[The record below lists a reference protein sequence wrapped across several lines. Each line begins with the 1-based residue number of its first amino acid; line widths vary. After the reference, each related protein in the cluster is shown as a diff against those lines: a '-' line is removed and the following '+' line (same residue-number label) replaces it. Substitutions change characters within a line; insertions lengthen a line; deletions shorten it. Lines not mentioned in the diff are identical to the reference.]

1 MPHGPWKHRCLA
13 PNLCYKQPELV
24 NPQKDAAPSPWI
36 PALVVI
42 ATALLFVL
50 PFAWKGDP
58 SGHDFEFHLSSWME
72 VARQWGER
80 IAYPRW
86 AALAHFGYGEARFI
100 FYPPLSWMLG
110 AALGTL
116 IPWAFAPAVY
126 VGLALS
132 IGGLCM
138 YRLAREW
145 LPEPD
150 AIAAAMLYVA
160 NPYHVVVVY
169 WRSAYAELLAD
180 AFFPLLFLW
189 VLRSRAQPRRA
200 VVPLSLTLVAI
211 WLSNAPAAVIAMYSV
226 VLLTV
231 AAWAVDR
238 NWRVIACAVT
248 AIVLAL
254 GLAAFYIIPAAWEQK
269 WVNIGE
275 ILSPGVRPA
284 DNFLFT
290 TITDPEHNIFNLLV
304 SLVAAIEIVIVA
316 LGIAAV
322 RRWRRERPGVW
333 WPLLVWAAISSALM
347 LHVTNLFWEH
357 LPKLKF
363 VQLPWR
369 WLVPLNVV
377 FAIVLAAA
385 IRRSIPRVVVLAL
398 IAGGIFAL
406 SSRVLPPWWDTSADI
421 AEMHDAIESGH
432 GYEGT
437 EEYVPRGADPYEIKA
452 ETPQVEVLAPSVGS
466 VNITEWQAES
476 RGFTVDANQPSEVA
490 LKLFNYP
497 AWRVEVNGRAVDTKT
512 RAVTGQMM
520 ISLPAGTSRV
530 DVHFRRTRDRTAG
543 LVVSVVSVLFL
554 IFLGMMSR
562 PRAQSNA

>member
-1 MPHGPWKHRCLA
+1 MSGAQP
-13 PNLCYKQPELV
+13 CYKQPELV
-24 NPQKDAAPSPWI
+24 NPQKDAAGPLWI

-42 ATALLFVL
+42 VTALLFVL
-50 PFAWKGDP
+50 PFAWKGNP

-72 VARQWGER
+72 VAHQWSQG

-110 AALGTL
+110 AALGTMM
-116 IPWAFAPAVY
+116 PWAFTPAVY
-126 VGLALS
+126 VGVALS
-132 IGGLCM
+132 IGGFCM

-145 LPEPD
+145 LPQRD
-150 AIAAAMLYVA
+150 AIAAAVLYVA

-189 VLRSRAQPRRA
+189 VLRSRQQPRRA
-200 VVPLSLTLVAI
+200 FLPLAMTLAAI

-226 VLLTV
+226 VLLATV
-231 AAWAVDR
+231 AWIVDR
-238 NWRVIACAVT
+238 NWRTIPCVVI

-254 GLAAFYIIPAAWEQK
+254 GLAAFYIIPAVWEQK
-269 WVNIGE
+269 WVNIAQ

-290 TITDPEHNIFNLLV
+290 NIADPEHNIFNLLV
-304 SLVAAIEIVIVA
+304 SLVAAIEIGVVA
-316 LGIAAV
+316 LGIAAI
-322 RRWRRERPGVW
+322 RRWRHERPGVW
-333 WPLLVWAAISSALM
+333 WPLLVWAAISGVLM
-347 LHVTNLFWEH
+347 LHATNFFWEY

-385 IRRSIPRVVVLAL
+385 IRRRTTRLVVLAL
-398 IAGGIFAL
+398 IVVAMFAL
-406 SSRVLPPWWDTSADI
+406 SSRVLAPWWDTAD
-421 AEMHDAIESGH
+421 DIELIHESIVTGA

-437 EEYVPRGADPYEIKA
+437 DEYVPRGADAYEIKPVA
-452 ETPQVEVLAPSVGS
+452 PRVEVLPPSAGTVD
-466 VNITEWQAES
+466 ITEWQPES
-476 RGFTVDANQPSEVA
+476 RAFTVHLNHPSELA
-490 LKLFNYP
+490 LKLFSYP
-497 AWRVEVNGRAVDTKT
+497 AWRVEVNGRAVHTGT
-512 RAVTGQMM
+512 RDVTGQMM
-520 ISLPAGTSRV
+520 VSLPAGTSHV
-530 DVHFRRTRDRTAG
+530 DVSFRRTRDRTIG
-543 LVVSVVSVLFL
+543 DLVSLVVL
-554 IFLGMMSR
+554 IFFAMMWR
-562 PRAQSNA
+562 QRAGSNA

>member
-1 MPHGPWKHRCLA
+1 
-13 PNLCYKQPELV
+13 LV
-24 NPQKDAAPSPWI
+24 NPQKDAAGPPWI

-50 PFAWKGDP
+50 PFAWKGNP

-72 VARQWGER
+72 VAHQWSQG

-110 AALGTL
+110 AALGTMM
-116 IPWAFAPAVY
+116 PWTFTPAVY
-126 VGLALS
+126 VGVALS
-132 IGGLCM
+132 IGGFCM

-145 LPEPD
+145 LPQRD
-150 AIAAAMLYVA
+150 AIAAAVLYVA

-189 VLRSRAQPRRA
+189 VLRSRTQPRRA
-200 VVPLSLTLVAI
+200 FLPLALTLAAI

-226 VLLTV
+226 VLLATV
-231 AAWAVDR
+231 AWIVDR
-238 NWRVIACAVT
+238 NWRAIACAVI

-254 GLAAFYIIPAAWEQK
+254 GLAAFYIVPAAWEQK
-269 WVNIGE
+269 WVNIAQ

-290 TITDPEHNIFNLLV
+290 NIADPEHNIFNYLV
-304 SLVAAIEIVIVA
+304 SLVAVGEIVLVAFGIIV
-316 LGIAAV
+316 I
-322 RRWRRERPGVW
+322 RRWRREQPELW
-333 WPLLVWAAISSALM
+333 WPLVIWAVVTSALM
-347 LHVTNLFWEH
+347 LHVTNFFWEH

-377 FAIVLAAA
+377 FAIALAVA
-385 IRRSIPRVVVLAL
+385 IRRSAARLVVLAL
-398 IAGGIFAL
+398 IVVAMFAL
-406 SSRVLPPWWDTSADI
+406 SSRVLAPWWDTADDI
-421 AEMHDAIESGH
+421 ELIHDSIVTGA

-437 EEYVPRGADPYEIKA
+437 DEYVPRGADAYEIKA
-452 ETPQVEVLAPSVGS
+452 DAPRVEMLAPSEGT

-476 RGFTVDANQPSEVA
+476 RAFTVHLNQPSELV
-490 LKLFNYP
+490 LKVFSYP
-497 AWRVEVNGRAVDTKT
+497 AWRVQVNGRTVDTET
-512 RAVTGQMM
+512 RDVTGQMVV
-520 ISLPAGTSRV
+520 SLPAGTS
-530 DVHFRRTRDRTAG
+530 DVHVSFRRTRDRTVG
-543 LVVSVVSVLFL
+543 VLVSLVVL
-554 IFLGMMSR
+554 IFPAMMWR
-562 PRAQSNA
+562 QRAGSNA